1 MALQQVL
8 RALGDPTRR
17 QILELLKAEPMTA
30 TQIAD
35 RFPISAPAVSKH
47 LAILKEAELVR
58 CRRNG
63 NFLIYELCAS
73 VLEEAIAWIMTL
85 KEDT

>member
-17 QILELLKAEPMTA
+17 ILELLKAEPMTA
-30 TQIAD
+30 TQIAE

-47 LAILKEAELVR
+47 LAILKESELVR

>member
-30 TQIAD
+30 TQIAE
-35 RFPISAPAVSKH
+35 RFLISAPAVSKH

>member
-30 TQIAD
+30 TQIAE
-35 RFPISAPAVSKH
+35 RFPVSAPAVSKH

>member
-30 TQIAD
+30 TQIAE

-63 NFLIYELCAS
+63 NYLIYELCAS

>member
-17 QILELLKAEPMTA
+17 QILELLKAETMTA
-30 TQIAD
+30 TQIAE

>member
-58 CRRNG
+58 CRRIG